1 MGFLW
6 FGKNRDGPK
15 ETRNQSQQMKDF
27 IKGVDVDNQ
36 LGNCNSG
43 VRVDEESS
51 MRTSA
56 VYACVK
62 VISETIASLPLNLLK
77 ELTNG
82 DSEKAK
88 QHPLYTLLK
97 DYIK

>member
-43 VRVDEESS
+43 V
-51 MRTSA
+51 
-56 VYACVK
+56 
-62 VISETIASLPLNLLK
+62 SLVLAGGL
-77 ELTNG
+77 
-82 DSEKAK
+82 
-88 QHPLYTLLK
+88 
-97 DYIK
+97 